1 MKSGK
6 MMKGSARTDG
16 FAKCD
21 VACCWLIF
29 FYCLVACSCRT
40 TRESRAREDNFKYSY
55 CTPTVTYESPAWPD
69 SGLSKIP
76 PGGLS
81 PHDSILSSI
90 LGIGAYLSEL
100 WTIPEDRGGELRRL
114 SLKQKIDQRILVAE
128 TESAAVVAE
137 LDCEVERASLAG
149 IYLDNLNSKY
159 NHHLTIA
166 SVVTGALTTAA
177 TALLSQH
184 NAQAAVGVSGGLVSA
199 ALALSTINPKGRKI
213 EFYHEK
219 NLLQPIWDQAPV
231 NTGYPLFVWKMLHTR
246 QFSNSG
252 SVTLAESIRRRWL
265 QFELNGKADKDKEG
279 LLFGSGGYYHSDEL
293 HTRAAMLSQLQ
304 STILSINQDLASLV
318 VVIGTL

>member
-1 MKSGK
+1 MKS
-6 MMKGSARTDG
+6 S
-16 FAKCD
+16 F
-21 VACCWLIF
+21 WLIF
-29 FYCLVACSCRT
+29 LCSILAYSCRT
-40 TRESRAREDNFKYSY
+40 TLASRARESNFKYSY
-55 CTPTVTYESPAWPD
+55 CTPTIRYESLAWPD

-76 PGGLS
+76 PGRLSPHNSILS

-100 WTIPEDRGGELRRL
+100 LTIPADSAGELRRL
-114 SLKQKIDQRILVAE
+114 SLKQKIDQRILVAQ

-137 LDCEVERASLAG
+137 LDCEGERANLAG

-159 NHHLTIA
+159 NRRLTVA
-166 SVVTGALTTAA
+166 SVVAGALTTAA
-177 TALLSQH
+177 TALITQH
-184 NAQAAVGVSGGLVSA
+184 NTQAAVGISGGLISA

-213 EFYHEK
+213 EFYHER
-219 NLLQPIWDQAPV
+219 NLLRPIWDQTPV

-252 SVTLAESIRRRWL
+252 SVTLAESIRSRWL
-265 QFELNGKADKDKEG
+265 QFELNGNADKDKEG

-304 STILSINQDLASLV
+304 STIRSINQDLASLV
-318 VVIGTL
+318 ILIGTL